1 MTSLFGCSC
10 NQPQRLAEALTP
22 VRELLVNKPPVAR
35 WGLGYI
41 QGGEVLLSRTPRL
54 SSKEID
60 FYDAIEPLIS
70 DYIIA
75 HSSTEDG
82 LTGTVNTQPFRFRRW
97 LFAATDS
104 ELIDGFDRVLP
115 RIHEHIPDFL
125 RRNIKGKAPAESIFH
140 LFLSFLHDAGN
151 IDDPNLP
158 LDATRLAVRATLAL
172 LNGAMSKAK
181 VDGQLGNIALSN
193 GRSMLAIRLDGG
205 EGLYLRRL
213 KVAPTPK
220 EPETFRGV
228 LFLSASRNPGQGFE
242 EVPARSVVAISRNL
256 STDVVPLDA

>member
-22 VRELLVNKPPVAR
+22 VRDLLVSKAPVAR

-41 QGGEVLLSRTPRL
+41 QGGEVLLSRTPRT
-54 SSKEID
+54 SSADID
-60 FYDAIEPLIS
+60 FYNAIEPLIS

-75 HSSTEDG
+75 HSSTKDG

-104 ELIDGFDRVLP
+104 ALIDGFGRVLP

-140 LFLSFLHDAGN
+140 VFLSFLHDAGN
-151 IDDPNLP
+151 IDDSNLP
-158 LDATRLAVRATLAL
+158 TDATRLAIRATLAL
-172 LNGAMSKAK
+172 LSGAMTKAGASGK
-181 VDGQLGNIALSN
+181 LGNLALSN
-193 GRSMLAIRLDGG
+193 GRSMLAVRLDDN

-213 KVAPTPK
+213 KVPPTPK

-228 LFLSASRNPGQGFE
+228 LFVSASQNPGQGFE
-242 EVPARSVVAISRNL
+242 EVPPRSVVAISRDL

>member
-22 VRELLVNKPPVAR
+22 VRDLLVAKAPVAR

-54 SSKEID
+54 SSIDID
-60 FYDAIEPLIS
+60 FYNAIEPLIS
-70 DYIIA
+70 DYIVA
-75 HSSTEDG
+75 HSSAKDG
-82 LTGTVNTQPFRFRRW
+82 LTGTVNTQPYRFRRW
-97 LFAATDS
+97 LFAASDS
-104 ELIDGFDRVLP
+104 ELIGGFDPVLP
-115 RIHEHIPDFL
+115 RINEHIPDFM
-125 RRNIKGKAPAESIFH
+125 RRNIKGKAPAEGIFH

-151 IDDPNLP
+151 LDDPNLP

-172 LNGAMSKAK
+172 LSGAMTKAEVSGK
-181 VDGQLGNIALSN
+181 LGNLALSN
-193 GRSMLAIRLDGG
+193 GRSMLAVRLDAD

-213 KVAPTPK
+213 KVPPTPK

-228 LFLSASRNPGQGFE
+228 LFLSASHNPGQGFE
-242 EVPARSVVAISRNL
+242 EVPTGSVVAISRDL
-256 STDVVPLDA
+256 STDIVPLDA